1 MTINIGDIVKLDHP
15 AFHSEFGQPEPFGFV
30 TEVKQDRMIEVLF
43 FDTWE
48 KELIHLD
55 GRGDGKPSLI
65 VVSLTIKEAIAKC

>member
-30 TEVKQDRMIEVLF
+30 TAVKQDRMIEVFF

-65 VVSLTIKEAIAKC
+65 VVVTRELEAPAKC